1 MQIRPYFMFHGDQS
15 VNQKSFVNLLRF
27 LILFFDSLFIQG
39 TSPGR
44 IVTYLFGML
53 SEAACKIELAI
64 VSVVTSRF

>member
-1 MQIRPYFMFHGDQS
+1 MQIRPYFMFQS

-44 IVTYLFGML
+44 IVTYVFGML
-53 SEAACKIELAI
+53 SEAACNIELAI